1 MNLNGELLE
10 QSFAQIRNRESE
22 FTAYFYTNLFADYP
36 EVKPLFANTDMEMQ
50 RQKLFKSLVLVVDSL
65 RKPDELT
72 AALRG
77 LGTRHVHYGVL
88 PNHYPMV
95 GSTLLIAF
103 AHCLQNSWTPD
114 VEQAWI
120 AAYAAITQLM
130 LDGVDYPADIL
141 NLQP

>member
-10 QSFAQIRNRESE
+10 QSFAQIRDRESE

-72 AALRG
+72 AALQG
-77 LGTRHVHYGVL
+77 LGTRHVQ
-88 PNHYPMV
+88 
-95 GSTLLIAF
+95 AF
-103 AHCLQNSWTPD
+103 YQITTP
-114 VEQAWI
+114 WS
-120 AAYAAITQLM
+120 AAPY
-130 LDGVDYPADIL
+130 
-141 NLQP
+141 